1 MLKKQRLGTQF
12 TLLLTLVFLGGV
24 ILSGITLSSALQSEA
39 EEDITMR
46 AKLLTQTMDSVRA
59 YTSEH
64 IEPILNPKLDTLP
77 TFISEAVPAFSARK
91 VFERFRNDPEFN
103 DFQYKEA
110 TLNPTNPK
118 DRADQFEAQLVE
130 TFRQQPSLKE
140 LSGYRSAAGQQLF
153 YIAKPLSV
161 SKSSCLV
168 CHSTPESAPK
178 SMIATYGTEGGFGWR
193 LNEVVAAQTIYVP
206 ADEIL
211 AHTHQAWA
219 LIMSIFTMVFTAAV
233 VLINGLLN
241 HKVIHPIKQLI
252 QITKRVGTG
261 SMTSE
266 HLSAFDAPN
275 LAKVTRRED
284 EPGQLARA
292 FQDMAHEVTKR
303 EQNLSQ
309 AVEERTAQLAES
321 EKEAKDARARA
332 EDANNIK
339 SQFLSNM
346 SHELRTP
353 LNIIL
358 GFTQLM
364 TKKGVLDSQQQK
376 YLGTINRSGEHLL
389 SLINDVLD
397 ISKIETGKTTLHEG
411 DFDLDQL
418 LDGLHQMFQLKAES
432 KGLTLNFDVATHLP
446 HSMYGD
452 ESKLRQILM
461 NLLNNAIKFTT
472 EGSVTLRV
480 KHRLNHYLDLTT
492 VQIAFEVED
501 TGLGISPVELKQLF
515 EPFVQTEA
523 GRNAHEGTGLGLSIS
538 QYFVTLMGGELK
550 VQSQVG
556 EGTLFGFEIQFT
568 LREAPQSQNSSP
580 ARDAIALA
588 PNQPI
593 YKILIVEDKLENREL
608 LFELLTPVGF
618 EVKEACNGLEAI
630 SLQKSWSPH
639 LILMD
644 MRMPV
649 MDGYE
654 ATQQIRSHT
663 THPVII
669 IALTGSA
676 FEEDRKAI
684 LAIGCDDFIRKPF
697 RPELIFEKLAQHLGI
712 HYIYNS
718 DSEQGIVNECN
729 TNHFVTQPIT
739 RADLDI
745 MSQDWIDRLH
755 QAATKVNSKEILKL
769 IELIPLTHIQASDAL
784 TQLVNEFCFEEIL
797 SLTLPT

>member
-1 MLKKQRLGTQF
+1 MLKKQKLGTQF

-24 ILSGITLSSALQSEA
+24 ILSGITLSSALQSQA

-59 YTSEH
+59 YTSSH
-64 IEPILNPKLDTLP
+64 IEPILNPKLNILP
-77 TFISEAVPAFSARK
+77 EFINEAVPAFSARK
-91 VFERFRNDPEFN
+91 VFEQFRNNPEFN

-110 TLNPTNPK
+110 TLNPTNPQ
-118 DRADQFEAQLVE
+118 DRADPFETQLVE

-161 SKSSCLV
+161 SKPSCLV
-168 CHSTPESAPK
+168 CHSLPESAPK
-178 SMIATYGTEGGFGWR
+178 SMIAAYGTEGGFGWR

-211 AHTHQAWA
+211 AHTHQAWV

-241 HKVIHPIKQLI
+241 QKVIHPIKQLI

-266 HLSAFDAPN
+266 HLNAFDAPN
-275 LAKVTRRED
+275 LVKVTRRED

-321 EKEAKDARARA
+321 TKEAEDARARA
-332 EDANNIK
+332 EDANKIK

-358 GFTQLM
+358 GFTQLI
-364 TKKGVLDSQQQK
+364 TKKGTLSSQQQK

-389 SLINDVLD
+389 ALINDVLD
-397 ISKIETGKTTLHEG
+397 ISKIETGKTTLHESN
-411 DFDLDQL
+411 FDLYQL
-418 LDGLHQMFQLKAES
+418 LDGLYQMFQLKAET
-432 KGLTLNFDVATHLP
+432 KGLNLTFDLNINPPYSIYA
-446 HSMYGD
+446 D
-452 ESKLRQILM
+452 ESKLRQVLM
-461 NLLNNAIKFTT
+461 NLLSNAIKFTNK
-472 EGSVTLRV
+472 GGVTLRV
-480 KHRLNHYLDLTT
+480 KQVFKHHLDSAAP
-492 VQIAFEVED
+492 QILFEVED
-501 TGLGISPVELKQLF
+501 TGLGISSVELKQLF

-523 GRNAHEGTGLGLSIS
+523 GINAHEGTGLGLSIS
-538 QYFVTLMGGELK
+538 QHFVHLMGGELK

-556 EGTLFGFEIQFT
+556 QGTLFEFELQFKV
-568 LREAPQSQNSSP
+568 REEYQTQNSILT
-580 ARDAIALA
+580 RDVIALA
-588 PNQPI
+588 SGQPT
-593 YKILIVEDKLENREL
+593 YKILIAEDKPENREL
-608 LFELLTPVGF
+608 LLELLIPVGF

-630 SLQKSWSPH
+630 SIQKNWSPH

-654 ATQQIRSHT
+654 ATQKIKTNITNS
-663 THPVII
+663 VSI
-669 IALTGSA
+669 IALTG
-676 FEEDRKAI
+676 
-684 LAIGCDDFIRKPF
+684 GC
-697 RPELIFEKLAQHLGI
+697 
-712 HYIYNS
+712 N
-718 DSEQGIVNECN
+718 
-729 TNHFVTQPIT
+729 
-739 RADLDI
+739 
-745 MSQDWIDRLH
+745 
-755 QAATKVNSKEILKL
+755 
-769 IELIPLTHIQASDAL
+769 
-784 TQLVNEFCFEEIL
+784 
-797 SLTLPT
+797 